1 MAKFQNLK
9 YYSTILSYHS
19 GMLNHPIILYLLV
32 CCYADIQSS
41 TTQYFLFYISNP
53 TPFSTPL
60 NNFAILKNCK
70 KKMDIDYVDIM
81 TVEILSKIQ
90 DLIYWS
96 VRFCIRRGWGKGV
109 EGGYRYISQ
118 LEVAFYQCKRESLT
132 QSTLSITISIREK

>member
-32 CCYADIQSS
+32 CCYTKCGYIVQYYPVFSFIYIQPHS
-41 TTQYFLFYISNP
+41 
-53 TPFSTPL
+53 FSTPL
-60 NNFAILKNCK
+60 NNFAILKICK

-81 TVEILSKIQ
+81 TAEILSKIQ

-96 VRFCIRRGWGKGV
+96 VRFCTRWGWRVDIVILASWKQLI
-109 EGGYRYISQ
+109 IS
-118 LEVAFYQCKRESLT
+118 VCKNLLHSPRFL
-132 QSTLSITISIREK
+132 